1 MSILGAPAETGY
13 GGKIDLVRMGAF
25 KDVDVALMAHPDAY
39 DDREPIML
47 AREWYV

>member
-1 MSILGAPAETGY
+1 MTILGAPAEEGY

-25 KDVDVALMAHPDAY
+25 NNVDAALMAHPDAY

-47 AREWYV
+47 AREGYV